1 MCTYWAPGASGPAR
15 GFGGLERAFSL
26 RLARSSPQ
34 KKKSLSF
41 ARVFRVLPL
50 EHGRPS
56 SILGRPDA
64 LGVDFR
70 GRNGL
75 IFELFRRSRAFGLN
89 FVPSQQNTVK
99 TGTRS
104 TSELS
109 RDKTKTAK
117 NRSAGPSDLAC
128 RATCSPMSFRT
139 GSGASQDR
147 PGDAFG
153 RLLAA
158 LGSPGASQDRPWS
171 DFWTSERR
179 PERVPTRPRR
189 SLDRPK
195 PPKSDFSSISGRSG
209 PIFHR
214 FSIDFSAIFDRF
226 FYDFSN
232 DFRTNFVFA
241 RCCASC
247 CLRLRCDFCTR
258 LRRSWFARHT
268 QRKNKTQSLRVCL
281 DAFRSWPRGR
291 CRPDRPSTARA
302 ECVDEVCRRNR
313 LSLLAR

>member
-1 MCTYWAPGASGPAR
+1 MCTYLVPGASGI
-15 GFGGLERAFSL
+15 FGPSAVSGALFSL

-34 KKKSLSF
+34 KKKSMSF
-41 ARVFRVLPL
+41 ARVFRVLAL

-56 SILGRPDA
+56 SILRRPDTP
-64 LGVDFR
+64 GVDFR

-89 FVPSQQNTVK
+89 FVPGQQNTVK

-109 RDKTKTAK
+109 RDKTKAAK

-128 RATCSPMSFRT
+128 RATCSPTSFRT
-139 GSGASQDR
+139 SSGACQDR

-153 RLLAA
+153 GLLAA

-195 PPKSDFSSISGRSG
+195 PPKTDFPSIWTDFSS
-209 PIFHR
+209 
-214 FSIDFSAIFDRF
+214 IFDRF
-226 FYDFSN
+226 FS
-232 DFRTNFVFA
+232 DFRAIF
-241 RCCASC
+241 
-247 CLRLRCDFCTR
+247 LRYFERFL
-258 LRRSWFARHT
+258 
-268 QRKNKTQSLRVCL
+268 SLRTPL
-281 DAFRSWPRGR
+281 LFYSGWSHA
-291 CRPDRPSTARA
+291 RPKQ
-302 ECVDEVCRRNR
+302 
-313 LSLLAR
+313 